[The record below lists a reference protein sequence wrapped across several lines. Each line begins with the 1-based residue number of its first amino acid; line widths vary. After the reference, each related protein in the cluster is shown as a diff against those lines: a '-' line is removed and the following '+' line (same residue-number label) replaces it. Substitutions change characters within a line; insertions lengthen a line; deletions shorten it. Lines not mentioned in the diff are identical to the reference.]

1 MADPKFPYVKWRDGR
16 PRSSHGAY
24 ARLRGFVDGDL
35 RHPPYDEKG
44 RAVGAWFNLQE
55 ASDFSDKRKSEIE
68 AARRAGKLPTKITV
82 RKRTTIEDLLDDW
95 SNSTEFRA
103 LSTASQSSYRKCI
116 SAILYRPQTREA
128 AAKMRAEV
136 RAAKLLGVA
145 EPARELEAIATATP
159 SSIGKPELRAF
170 YNYSKSARGHHMA
183 LAMIATLSAA
193 FTWGQESILWRL
205 GPNPREGMEFDHPE
219 GRIVLVAMP
228 EFSAWV
234 AAADAIERASIGDS
248 FYLALFTGQRQ
259 TDRLI
264 MRNESGVEG
273 RHTFRQSK
281 TGELVDIKEA
291 PQLSARL
298 NASRARIKG
307 LKLRLQ
313 LEKLPAELVVNEDNG
328 EPYDESTYRHWVS
341 SSRAIAVFGFLAR
354 DTVRQA
360 VVRAERLNTDLMRN
374 VDRLF
379 AAFPLDEEK
388 KAQRA
393 RAVDQRKRM
402 LAEWLHAQAARDSNN
417 DETAW
422 RLKPCPTLMF
432 VNGAGELDQKHDQ
445 DLRDTC
451 VMLLDRAG
459 CDLLTICDITG
470 HSYRS
475 AQTIV
480 KHYRARNVDRAD
492 SGIDR
497 LQLQVRKDG
506 MKD

>member
-1 MADPKFPYVKWRDGR
+1 MGTMALDIPDRARFQWVPSLTSAPRLSMANPKFPYVKWRDGR

-24 ARLRGFVDGDL
+24 ARALGFVDADL
-35 RHPPYDEKG
+35 RHPPHDENG
-44 RAVGAWFNLQE
+44 RPVGAWFNLQE

-68 AARRAGKLPTKITV
+68 AARRAGKLPKKITV

-95 SNSTEFRA
+95 SKSAEFKA
-103 LSTASQSSYRKCI
+103 LSAASQSSYRKCI

-128 AAKMRAEV
+128 AAKMRAEI

-170 YNYSKSARGHHMA
+170 YNYAKSIRGHHMA
-183 LAMIATLSAA
+183 LAM
-193 FTWGQESILWRL
+193 
-205 GPNPREGMEFDHPE
+205 
-219 GRIVLVAMP
+219 
-228 EFSAWV
+228 V
-234 AAADAIERASIGDS
+234 AA
-248 FYLALFTGQRQ
+248 
-259 TDRLI
+259 
-264 MRNESGVEG
+264 
-273 RHTFRQSK
+273 RHAFRQSK

-298 NASRARIKG
+298 NASRARIKA

-313 LEKLPAELVVNEDNG
+313 LETVPLEFLVNEDNG
-328 EPYDESTYRHWVS
+328 KPYDESTYRHWVS
-341 SSRAIAVFGFLAR
+341 TARAVAVFGFLAR

-360 VVRAERLNTDLMRN
+360 IVRAERLTTELIRTI
-374 VDRLF
+374 DRLF
-379 AAFPLDEEK
+379 APFPLDEEN

-393 RAVDQRKRM
+393 RAVDQRARM
-402 LAEWLHAQAARDSNN
+402 LAEWLDAQAARDSNG
-417 DETAW
+417 DGAAW
-422 RLKPCPTLMF
+422 RLKPCSSLMF

-480 KHYRARNVDRAD
+480 KHYRARNADRAD
-492 SGIDR
+492 AGIDR
-497 LQLQVRKDG
+497 LELQVRKEG
-506 MKD
+506 MKG